1 MRKRNRK
8 TLPEKVVDAIELP
21 KEIVLSVPKITV
33 LAGKEAFVEN
43 YKGIIEL
50 SREKIRLYTGAGVL
64 CLTGTGLDISAI
76 TDEDISILGSI
87 DKIEFE

>member
-8 TLPEKVVDAIELP
+8 PLREKVVDAIELP
-21 KEIVLSVPKITV
+21 KEIVLSVPKITI
-33 LAGKEAFVEN
+33 LAGKEALVEN

-50 SREKIRLYTGAGVL
+50 SPEIIRLYTGAGVL
-64 CLTGTGLDISAI
+64 CFTGVGLDIASI

-87 DKIEFE
+87 TKIEFE